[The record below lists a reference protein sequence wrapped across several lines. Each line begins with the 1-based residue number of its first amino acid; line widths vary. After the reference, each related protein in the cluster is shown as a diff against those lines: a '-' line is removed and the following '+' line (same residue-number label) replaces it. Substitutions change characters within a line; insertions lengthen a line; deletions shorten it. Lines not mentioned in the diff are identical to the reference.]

1 MAARANAFPIP
12 ASDGMLT
19 NTPKILYGWS
29 VGESDGT
36 PAVASFL
43 IRNGSGAGDI
53 VAVVELAA
61 NGSSTEWFGDQGI
74 RVPDGIFIDIVAG
87 TVQGAIYAG

>member
-1 MAARANAFPIP
+1 MAARANAITIP
-12 ASDGMLT
+12 AADGALASA
-19 NTPKILYGWS
+19 PKILYGWS

-43 IRNGSGAGDI
+43 IRDGSVSGPI

-61 NGSSTEWFGDQGI
+61 NGSSTEWFEGGV
-74 RVPDGIFIDIVAG
+74 RVPNGIFIDIVGG
-87 TVQGAIYAG
+87 TVQGAIYVG